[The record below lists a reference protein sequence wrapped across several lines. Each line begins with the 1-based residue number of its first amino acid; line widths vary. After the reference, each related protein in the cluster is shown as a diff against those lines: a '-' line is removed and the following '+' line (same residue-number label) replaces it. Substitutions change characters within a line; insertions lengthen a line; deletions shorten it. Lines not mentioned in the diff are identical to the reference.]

1 MRGTIRTVLRT
12 YTALLLGGFLLG
24 LGLTTAAPP
33 AQKKKAPVAVKKA
46 TPKGKQTAAAK
57 SRPKT
62 TYARS
67 RGRGPQPVAPRRY
80 RGQQTPSQERFN
92 EIQQALVARGF
103 LTTPPTGVWDKDS
116 IDAMKRF
123 QAEQSLPP
131 TGKVTSL
138 SLIALGLGPKR
149 NTSTTALR

>member
-1 MRGTIRTVLRT
+1 VLRT
-12 YTALLLGGFLLG
+12 YLAVLLGGFLLG
-24 LGLTTAAPP
+24 LGLTNAAPP
-33 AQKKKAPVAVKKA
+33 AAQKKKAPTTAVKKA
-46 TPKGKQTAAAK
+46 APKAKQTATAK
-57 SRPKT
+57 SRSKT

-80 RGQQTPSQERFN
+80 RGQQAPSQERFN

-116 IDAMKRF
+116 VDAMKRF
-123 QAEQSLPP
+123 QAEQNLPP

>member
-1 MRGTIRTVLRT
+1 METVLQT

-33 AQKKKAPVAVKKA
+33 AQKKKAPVAVRKA
-46 TPKGKQTAAAK
+46 APRARQSTVAK
-57 SRPKT
+57 SRAKT

-67 RGRGPQPVAPRRY
+67 RGRGPQPVPQRRY

-123 QAEQSLPP
+123 QAEQNLPP
-131 TGKVTSL
+131 NGKVTSL

-149 NTSTTALR
+149 NTSITALR

>member
-1 MRGTIRTVLRT
+1 MLRT

-24 LGLTTAAPP
+24 LGLSTAAPP

-46 TPKGKQTAAAK
+46 APKAKAKQTAAAK
-57 SRPKT
+57 SRSKT

-67 RGRGPQPVAPRRY
+67 RGRGPQPVAQRRY
-80 RGQQTPSQERFN
+80 RGQASPSQERYN

-103 LTTPPTGVWDKDS
+103 LTTTPTGVWDKDS

-123 QAEQSLPP
+123 QAEQNLPP
-131 TGKVTSL
+131 NGKVTSL

>member
-1 MRGTIRTVLRT
+1 MRGTIETVLRN

-33 AQKKKAPVAVKKA
+33 AQKKKAPAAVKKTA
-46 TPKGKQTAAAK
+46 PKGKQSAATK
-57 SRPKT
+57 SKSKA
-62 TYARS
+62 TYSRN
-67 RGRGPQPVAPRRY
+67 RGRGPQPVAQRRY
-80 RGQQTPSQERFN
+80 RGQQSPSQDRFN

-123 QAEQSLPP
+123 QAEQNLPP
-131 TGKVTSL
+131 NGKVTSL

>member
-33 AQKKKAPVAVKKA
+33 AQKKKATVVKKA
-46 TPKGKQTAAAK
+46 APKGKQTAAAK
-57 SRPKT
+57 SRSKT

-80 RGQQTPSQERFN
+80 RGQMTPSQERYN

-103 LTTPPTGVWDKDS
+103 LTTPPNGVWDKDS

-123 QAEQSLPP
+123 QAEQNLPP
-131 TGKVTSL
+131 SGKVTSL
-138 SLIALGLGPKR
+138 TLIALGLGPKR